1 MADNKIEVEYVTT
14 VAGALTAIEKLNK
27 RLDAQEQKVE
37 KIGTSSKK
45 AADLAAGSFNRLEA
59 ELKQNEA
66 ALKSLT
72 MGTSA
77 FAQQKQKVDALRQ
90 SLSSA
95 KAELSAAGE
104 RGGGAMAAG
113 VQKLAGF
120 AAGMLTMQTAITAIV
135 SELDKAKQLRLE
147 AAGTARSVEE
157 SVAAMALNI
166 GAGNVPQAQE
176 MIRQRAPELG
186 VSMEGLAGLLAAG
199 ISGGAKDLTEAMNL
213 AALTLKL
220 TAGNAQ
226 TAQPIMSGMLSM
238 AATTGNRDFKAVLGQ
253 LSQFQ
258 QAARGEDLATS
269 INNMASALAAA
280 NTDGA
285 RMRGLGG
292 ERTLEVASVMSQV
305 LQDPRM
311 AVTGTALRQMVQKL
325 DVFTAKTEAKA
336 KLDDGSVSRLSR
348 EQAGGF
354 NGLTTFDSRLQALRQ
369 NPELRNQFLSTVENS
384 EGKVAIRE
392 MVTGSQKVLELEK
405 AAGGIV
411 TPINMA
417 SVAFEELAEVIGKNT
432 QLLQADNKLQ
442 AALQVQDTAGTR
454 AAEGQ
459 AVKIVDDTLDKM
471 NLSYL
476 DADTRRKIAWGME
489 SRMAQGQDAASSGIA
504 ALEEAKQTRR
514 LFGVIPVGGSVSAED
529 RQRADTAIQLLRQIS
544 EATRQQKNIMPGAQA
559 MRPKEAPLPAVTTP

>member
-1 MADNKIEVEYVTT
+1 MADNKIEVEYITT

-27 RLDAQEQKVE
+27 RLDAQEQKVQ
-37 KIGTSSKK
+37 KIGDTSKK
-45 AADLAAGSFNRLEA
+45 ATDMAIGSFNRLEA

-77 FAQQKQKVDALRQ
+77 FAQQKQKVDQLRG
-90 SLSSA
+90 SLSAA

-135 SELDKAKQLRLE
+135 NELDRAKTLRLE

-186 VSMEGLAGLLAAG
+186 VSMEGLASLLAAG

-280 NTDGA
+280 NIDGQ

-325 DVFTAKTEAKA
+325 DVFTAKTEA

-476 DADTRRKIAWGME
+476 DADTRQKIAWGME